1 MLRTPIEAHNSN
13 QTPIEAHNLN
23 QTPIQVNNS
32 NQTPI
37 QVNNSNQ
44 LPIEAHKS
52 KQLHHEAPKLRKTP
66 LEAYNLEKDVQ
77 RRPLGRKTTISNN
90 PLWLINYN
98 EFYKGRIGLQE
109 VEAPYFTLFSA
120 LTNAFSVSSYVFI
133 ILDSYTMALI
143 KSVGDIFIFDSHAR
157 NCFGMPDPNGSAV
170 VMKCADIKSLE
181 QYLHQLSFELGCET
195 FEIVPVEFYPVK
207 NDSPTKTK
215 RCNETDILK
224 CARLQKAREYK
235 K

>member
-1 MLRTPIEAHNSN
+1 M
-13 QTPIEAHNLN
+13 
-23 QTPIQVNNS
+23 
-32 NQTPI
+32 
-37 QVNNSNQ
+37 
-44 LPIEAHKS
+44 
-52 KQLHHEAPKLRKTP
+52 
-66 LEAYNLEKDVQ
+66 
-77 RRPLGRKTTISNN
+77 
-90 PLWLINYN
+90 
-98 EFYKGRIGLQE
+98 
-109 VEAPYFTLFSA
+109 
-120 LTNAFSVSSYVFI
+120 NAFSVSSYVFI

-215 RCNETDILK
+215 RCNETDIQK

-235 K
+235 KQKILVETETVRQNRLEKDNNGHKSKILAESDLQRQVRLRKNNECRKRKISVETEVQKKTRLEKMGGCQRLKYSNETESEKSKRCKIAREHQKNTDVRRLKKW